1 MALHRSIAIGLAV
14 TVLFGAGV
22 HLSAQARFEVPNTT
36 GTSWYK
42 GNTHAH
48 TVESDGDSSPE
59 YVAQWYK
66 AHGYNFLVISDHN
79 VFTDTSQL
87 SHLTDSDF
95 ILIPGEELSTG
106 YEGLPVHVNG
116 LNLPGLVDP
125 RTGSTMVATI
135 QNNVDA
141 IREVE
146 GVPHVNHPNFRWAFG
161 AEELAQVESDRLLE
175 IYNGHPTVHNDGGGG
190 FPSVEEIWDILLTGG
205 KRIYGIAVDDAHHFQ
220 GEFSA
225 DRANPGRG
233 WISVRA
239 RSLDA
244 AEIMQQL
251 EAGQFYASTGVR
263 LADVV
268 VVEDRL
274 EIHIAPREDF
284 RYSTTFIGSGGRVL
298 SMSSENPAVYTL
310 QGRER
315 YVRAKVTDSRG
326 DVAWVQP
333 VFSSSRRRGRSPYT
347 PDRSGRCPVLSPNVS
362 TFTPNFSRRLNDRF
376 ASGVPAGYTRWRFPS
391 SPFSRPPMTMTGT
404 L

>member
-1 MALHRSIAIGLAV
+1 MALHRLIATGLAV
-14 TVLFGAGV
+14 TVFFGRGI
-22 HLSAQARFEVPNTT
+22 HLGAQARFEVPNTT
-36 GTSWYK
+36 GMSWYK

-79 VFTDTSQL
+79 VFTDPAQL

-95 ILIPGEELSTG
+95 ILIPGEELTSG
-106 YEGLPVHVNG
+106 FESLPVHVNG

-135 QNNVDA
+135 QSNVDA

-146 GVPHVNHPNFRWAFG
+146 GVPHINHPNFGWAFG
-161 AEELAQVESDRLLE
+161 AEELAQVENDRLLE
-175 IYNGHPTVHNDGGGG
+175 IYNGHPSVHNEGGGG
-190 FPSVEEIWDILLTGG
+190 FPSLEEIWDMLLTGG

-244 AEIMQQL
+244 VEIMQQL

-268 VVEDRL
+268 TEEGRL
-274 EIHIAPREDF
+274 EIHIAPRGNF
-284 RYSTTFIGSGGRVL
+284 RYTTTFIGSGGRVL
-298 SMSSENPAVYTL
+298 SVSTENPAVYIL

-326 DVAWVQP
+326 DAAWVQP
-333 VFSSSRRRGRSPYT
+333 VFVIT
-347 PDRSGRCPVLSPNVS
+347 P
-362 TFTPNFSRRLNDRF
+362 
-376 ASGVPAGYTRWRFPS
+376 
-391 SPFSRPPMTMTGT
+391 
-404 L
+404 

>member
-1 MALHRSIAIGLAV
+1 MALHRSIATGLAV

-66 AHGYNFLVISDHN
+66 AHEYNFLVISDHN
-79 VFTDTSQL
+79 VFTDTSLL

-146 GVPHVNHPNFRWAFG
+146 GVPHINHPNFEWAFG
-161 AEELAQVESDRLLE
+161 AETLAQVENDRLLE
-175 IYNGHPTVHNDGGGG
+175 IYNGHPRVHNQ
-190 FPSVEEIWDILLTGG
+190 G
-205 KRIYGIAVDDAHHFQ
+205 KG
-220 GEFSA
+220 
-225 DRANPGRG
+225 
-233 WISVRA
+233 
-239 RSLDA
+239 
-244 AEIMQQL
+244 
-251 EAGQFYASTGVR
+251 
-263 LADVV
+263 
-268 VVEDRL
+268 
-274 EIHIAPREDF
+274 
-284 RYSTTFIGSGGRVL
+284 
-298 SMSSENPAVYTL
+298 
-310 QGRER
+310 
-315 YVRAKVTDSRG
+315 
-326 DVAWVQP
+326 
-333 VFSSSRRRGRSPYT
+333 
-347 PDRSGRCPVLSPNVS
+347 
-362 TFTPNFSRRLNDRF
+362 
-376 ASGVPAGYTRWRFPS
+376 GVPVPGGDLG
-391 SPFSRPPMTMTGT
+391 RPPHRRQED